1 MEMGIDG
8 KRAVLDV
15 MNSCDWLC
23 AKYIIYYIILHN
35 IT

>member
-23 AKYIIYYIILHN
+23 AEIYYLLHN